1 MNIASDTHFSH
12 LKIILLQAADFGSD
26 WDSTS
31 KAYATVARSVIHA
44 TPEEGCAALS
54 NAVYTDA
61 IVLVKRGTCSFEL
74 KARNAYTAG
83 AKGILIYNYEYDTNL
98 QNGYKIHMSRDEAA
112 YPLAFTS
119 AAVGF
124 ITHRDGLILKALSE
138 RSTGIKVTFSR
149 YTRTNMDLGFEDVAS
164 FSSSGPFGS
173 DNDDLRIKPDIIA
186 PGDSITSAY
195 INLSLIHI

>member
-1 MNIASDTHFSH
+1 
-12 LKIILLQAADFGSD
+12 
-26 WDSTS
+26 
-31 KAYATVARSVIHA
+31 
-44 TPEEGCAALS
+44 
-54 NAVYTDA
+54 VYTDA
-61 IVLVKRGTCSFEL
+61 IVLVKRGPPRGTCSFEL
-74 KARNAYTAG
+74 KARNAYSAG

-124 ITHRDGLILKALSE
+124 ITHRDGLILKALSD

-173 DNDDLRIKPDIIA
+173 DDDDLRIKPDIIA
-186 PGDSITSAY
+186 PGDRITSAAVNSVGY
-195 INLSLIHI
+195 NLRNFNGMPHSSWRDSTSARIF

>member
-1 MNIASDTHFSH
+1 
-12 LKIILLQAADFGSD
+12 
-26 WDSTS
+26 
-31 KAYATVARSVIHA
+31 
-44 TPEEGCAALS
+44 
-54 NAVYTDA
+54 
-61 IVLVKRGTCSFEL
+61 
-74 KARNAYTAG
+74 
-83 AKGILIYNYEYDTNL
+83 
-98 QNGYKIHMSRDEAA
+98 MSRDEAS

-119 AAVGF
+119 AVGF

-195 INLSLIHI
+195 INEGSGRTYNIRNFNGMPHSSWRDSTCARIF